1 MLKNIKIKMNPLSNY
16 EKEKV
21 KSQGFHEE
29 IKKEE
34 GFHIKFNFDGK
45 ITKIEA
51 HPDDIFAEVVLK
63 FRELMNMNINEELYF
78 LYNAIELNLK
88 DGKSLRE
95 YQMISGSEVFVTGNR
110 LINIF
115 FLLDRFKIN
124 VFGAPKMKFSDLI
137 YQFFL
142 KCGIDENKRALY
154 SFIYHSHIIQE
165 DYEKTLNE
173 LGIGDQCKIDVID
186 FSKSNW

>member
-1 MLKNIKIKMNPLSNY
+1 MCNY

-51 HPDDIFAEVVLK
+51 HPDDLFAEIAFKYL
-63 FRELMNMNINEELYF
+63 ELMNINMNEDLYF
-78 LYNAIELNLK
+78 LYNAIELNLN

-115 FLLDRFKIN
+115 F
-124 VFGAPKMKFSDLI
+124 
-137 YQFFL
+137 Y
-142 KCGIDENKRALY
+142 
-154 SFIYHSHIIQE
+154 
-165 DYEKTLNE
+165 
-173 LGIGDQCKIDVID
+173 
-186 FSKSNW
+186 